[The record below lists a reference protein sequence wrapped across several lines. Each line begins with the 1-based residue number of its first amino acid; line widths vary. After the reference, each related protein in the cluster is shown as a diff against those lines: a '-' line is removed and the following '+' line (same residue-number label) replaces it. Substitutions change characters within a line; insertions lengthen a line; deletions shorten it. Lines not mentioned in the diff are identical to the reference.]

1 MKNSNGKEK
10 NEKYREREK
19 TEKKIE
25 TDSMKTRTGRR
36 RECEKYKER
45 EDES

>member
-1 MKNSNGKEK
+1 MNEKLGKEK

-25 TDSMKTRTGRR
+25 
-36 RECEKYKER
+36 KE
-45 EDES
+45 SSI

>member
-1 MKNSNGKEK
+1 MNEKLGKEK

-45 EDES
+45 EDER